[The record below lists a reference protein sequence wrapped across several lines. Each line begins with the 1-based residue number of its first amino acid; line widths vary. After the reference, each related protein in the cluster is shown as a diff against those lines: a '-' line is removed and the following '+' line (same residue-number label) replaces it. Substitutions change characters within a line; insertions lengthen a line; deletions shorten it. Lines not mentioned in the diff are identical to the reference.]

1 MSESGAF
8 DLLRTFVH
16 LERGAAVSRIPLT
29 RRFWSELAGGKRR
42 YRGRL
47 MGVVRVDGDSDH
59 WEAHPAGDEFLFR
72 LSGAMEVV
80 LDGGA
85 RPRRVTLAAR
95 NSCCIV
101 PKGTWH
107 TLLMKKPGLLMFVT
121 PGDGTRVRAAAK

>member
-16 LERGAAVSRIPLT
+16 LERGAAASRIPLT
-29 RRFWSELAGGKRR
+29 RRFWSELAGGTRR
-42 YRGRL
+42 YRGQL

-107 TLLMKKPGLLMFVT
+107 TLLMKKPGLLMIVT